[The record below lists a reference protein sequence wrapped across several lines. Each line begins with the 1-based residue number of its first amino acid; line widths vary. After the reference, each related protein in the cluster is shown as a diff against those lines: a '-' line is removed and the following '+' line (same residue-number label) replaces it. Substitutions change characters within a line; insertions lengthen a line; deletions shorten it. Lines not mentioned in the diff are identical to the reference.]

1 MQIEIE
7 DDRILNTLKKKYKNV
22 LYKTTPLGLLFPV
35 SIKNDTQQIFVTSR
49 ELNGVKKA
57 ILNGKIYD
65 LMTIIDLNKINSWS
79 EIKA

>member
-1 MQIEIE
+1 M
-7 DDRILNTLKKKYKNV
+7 
-22 LYKTTPLGLLFPV
+22 YKTTPLGLLFPV